1 MAVPQV
7 AKDVV
12 GQFGRERQEHQPRE
26 NGDSPDDE
34 EGGGPAPRREARR
47 AIAQEGGCGEE
58 EAGKGHR
65 DRVQP
70 SEGGEERNFQEAQKE
85 EACPCLT
92 RTVTALPSQIR
103 SSRWVCAWWR

>member
-12 GQFGRERQEHQPRE
+12 RQFGRERQEHQPRE

-47 AIAQEGGCGEE
+47 AVAQEGGCGEE

-65 DRVQP
+65 DPVQP
-70 SEGGEERNFQEAQKE
+70 SESCKECNFQEAQKE

>member
-12 GQFGRERQEHQPRE
+12 GQFGCERQEHQPRE

-47 AIAQEGGCGEE
+47 SVAQEGGCGEE

-65 DRVQP
+65 DPVQP
-70 SEGGEERNFQEAQKE
+70 SESGEECSFQEAQKQ
-85 EACPCLT
+85 EACPCIT
-92 RTVTALPSQIR
+92 KTISALPSQSL
-103 SSRWVCAWWR
+103 SSRWVCAW